1 MNSWFQC
8 NKTERHSKNNKG
20 KYVTTENFIRALTN
34 KTNKIVN

>member
-1 MNSWFQC
+1 MNSRFQC

-20 KYVTTENFIRALTN
+20 KYVATENFIRALTN